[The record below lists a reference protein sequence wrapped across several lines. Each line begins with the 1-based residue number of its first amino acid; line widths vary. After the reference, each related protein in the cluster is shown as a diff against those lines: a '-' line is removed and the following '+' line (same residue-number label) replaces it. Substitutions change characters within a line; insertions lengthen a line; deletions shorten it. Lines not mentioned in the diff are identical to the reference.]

1 MEITTKE
8 NEIKS
13 ISEPARNSLISNNIN
28 PEELMKHYN
37 GIKLSNNPDIKL
49 YCDIIRKN
57 NRVKSGRLTLD
68 GETIREFQSKRN
80 FKEVTLNLGYLET
93 SEILEIV
100 NDFHSKLQK
109 ENKGDICATYAV
121 MVGQWLGYEL
131 KNSESKESVGVD
143 ACELPYTLIEDGYE
157 NMGKKLSSQE
167 LNELPDGSMILIR
180 NEGSGHLEKFE
191 KKVKLHVENMSE
203 EDKLFPTHVVVKIN
217 GKWHESRAGR
227 LVESTSEELLNERN
241 SNSHITHVMKP
252 KENTKKHETIT
263 IKQMCTPLRSAG
275 DALNY
280 SRNNEGFSG
289 VAALGNYYNEKNN
302 ALSNII
308 ETEKLL
314 VLLEKIKEE
323 NKIATLGSIPT
334 QS

>member
-8 NEIKS
+8 NEITS

-37 GIKLSNNPDIKL
+37 GIELSNNPDVEL
-49 YCDIIRKN
+49 YCNIIRKN
-57 NRVKSGRLTLD
+57 NRVKRGRLTLD

-80 FKEVTLNLGYLET
+80 FKEVTLKIGNLKPN
-93 SEILEIV
+93 EILEIV

-131 KNSESKESVGVD
+131 KNSESKENVGVD

-157 NMGKKLSSQE
+157 NMGKNLSSQE
-167 LNELPDGSMILIR
+167 LDKLPDGSMILIR
-180 NEGSGHLEKFE
+180 NERSRHLGKFE
-191 KKVKLHVENMSE
+191 NKVKMHVGNMSE
-203 EDKLFPTHVVVKIN
+203 EDKQFPTHVVVKIN

-227 LVESTSEELLNERN
+227 LVESTSEKLLNERN
-241 SNSHITHVMKP
+241 SNSHITHIMKP
-252 KENTKKHETIT
+252 KENTKKHKIIT
-263 IKQMCTPLRSAG
+263 IKQTCTPLSSAG
-275 DALNY
+275 DALNN
-280 SRNNEGFSG
+280 SRKDEGFSG
-289 VAALGNYYNEKNN
+289 VAASGNYYNEKNY

-308 ETEKLL
+308 ETKKLL

-323 NKIATLGSIPT
+323 NKIATLSSIPT